1 MLDTSSLK
9 NIQLKIEGRIA
20 LIVMNRPKAM
30 NALNN
35 DTLFELNQIIQW
47 ANDSD
52 EISGLIITGEGKSFV
67 AGADISQMKDYD
79 SEEGRKYA
87 NFAQGVFN
95 KIESLEKP
103 VIAAVNGFALG
114 GGCELSMSC
123 DLRIASDKAV
133 FGQPEVNLGVIPCFG
148 GTQRLS
154 RLIGV
159 GRAKDLIYTGRMVK
173 SEEALQMG
181 LQRSSG
187 QELPFTC

>member
-133 FGQPEVNLGVIPCFG
+133 FGQPEVNLGDIWIHFFYH
-148 GTQRLS
+148 
-154 RLIGV
+154 
-159 GRAKDLIYTGRMVK
+159 IYLVNFRC
-173 SEEALQMG
+173 EFLQ
-181 LQRSSG
+181 QIRKA
-187 QELPFTC
+187 

>member
-79 SEEGRKYA
+79 SEEGKKYT
-87 NFAQGVFN
+87 NFAQG
-95 KIESLEKP
+95 IIR
-103 VIAAVNGFALG
+103 VIF
-114 GGCELSMSC
+114 C
-123 DLRIASDKAV
+123 I
-133 FGQPEVNLGVIPCFG
+133 
-148 GTQRLS
+148 
-154 RLIGV
+154 
-159 GRAKDLIYTGRMVK
+159 
-173 SEEALQMG
+173 
-181 LQRSSG
+181 
-187 QELPFTC
+187 